1 MPIVSPP
8 VDALLDNSEGQF
20 PQPRYVPLNQPERQ
34 AIVPPVSSS
43 IVAPQDK
50 AEGQSSVPQASPPIV
65 RLLDNPEKQSIIQL
79 VPPTFFTP
87 LDIPERINCSEQ
99 TPVLLTSGG
108 GADSGAHKDVV
119 VNHQASGASSVKKRK
134 LRSSRSFDSSKKYFV
149 KFEGNSSKKWDGK
162 IIAVEDEQL
171 DNYSVDDDLHDGAV
185 ITIPYPSKTSQL
197 ESWWLEILQT
207 LRRNHKR
214 IKVCR

>member
-1 MPIVSPP
+1 MNVDKQSELSQPKQSLMPIVSPP

-20 PQPRYVPLNQPERQ
+20 PQPRFVPLNQPERQ

-79 VPPTFFTP
+79 VPPIFFTP
-87 LDIPERINCSEQ
+87 LDIPERINCKEQ
-99 TPVLLTSGG
+99 TPVLLTS
-108 GADSGAHKDVV
+108 DSGAHKDVV

-134 LRSSRSFDSSKKYFV
+134 LRSSGSFDSSKKYFV

-162 IIAVEDEQL
+162 IIAVEM
-171 DNYSVDDDLHDGAV
+171 N
-185 ITIPYPSKTSQL
+185 
-197 ESWWLEILQT
+197 
-207 LRRNHKR
+207 N
-214 IKVCR
+214 